1 MDRIEQLNVYCH
13 CRKVG
18 RLAIVGSSGMGA
30 LTYEPDISF
39 QTMPQN
45 LNLEELIAVAD
56 HIGLNRAKA
65 RKIALQTRDCV
76 REMLKL

>member
-1 MDRIEQLNVYCH
+1 
-13 CRKVG
+13 
-18 RLAIVGSSGMGA
+18 MGA

-65 RKIALQTRDCV
+65 RKIALQTRNCV